1 MPIQHSGQI
10 SKSAHAKKSSV
21 PDRIDRIRRPQKLAR
36 TGSKKGGNAPERRGR
51 TRGNGSEEDGAAGV
65 EEETAGVALGSEA
78 GPDILGSIANR
89 SSAYRN
95 FERAADL
102 PVGGEMKS
110 AGDGT

>member
-21 PDRIDRIRRPQKLAR
+21 PDKIDRIRRPQKLAK
-36 TGSKKGGNAPERRGR
+36 TGSKKGGNAPDRRGR
-51 TRGNGSEEDGAAGV
+51 TRGSGSEEDGAVGA
-65 EEETAGVALGSEA
+65 EEEPAGVAVGSEA

-89 SSAYRN
+89 STAYRN
-95 FERAADL
+95 FAQAADL
-102 PVGGEMKS
+102 QVGSEMES